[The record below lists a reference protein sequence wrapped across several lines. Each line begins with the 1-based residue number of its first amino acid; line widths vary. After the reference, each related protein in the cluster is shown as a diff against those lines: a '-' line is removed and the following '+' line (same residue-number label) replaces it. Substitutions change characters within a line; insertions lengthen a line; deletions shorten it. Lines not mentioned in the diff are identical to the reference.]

1 VTSVKPQ
8 FAVCS
13 SGFKSGSLAHL
24 NYYCKKVEIPSLHI
38 FGETDDIIPKE
49 MSAALADTF
58 ADPQILT
65 HPGGHYF
72 AATAKE
78 KQTYINF
85 FQDRLQDH
93 LEAKELEHNS
103 VLVDDDGQG
112 DDSSASE

>member
-13 SGFKSGSLAHL
+13 SGFKSGSLVHL

-38 FGETDDIIPKE
+38 FGETDDIIPKD
-49 MSAALADTF
+49 MSLALASTF
-58 ADPQILT
+58 VDPEILM
-65 HPGGHYF
+65 HLGGHYF
-72 AATAKE
+72 AATVKE

-85 FQDRLQDH
+85 FQDRLQDY

-103 VLVDDDGQG
+103 VLVDDDGN
-112 DDSSASE
+112 SSASE